1 MNAYIPEY
9 LIRKLLAA
17 SRTLR
22 SIRSPCSYYWHRCG
36 LSRGCSMLRL
46 PGSKRRCFVLPCSST
61 GAGLLSCGSPTIPRL
76 AGTGAFWQGKSF
88 WLPYRRA
95 RWCCAHNILFLPPFQ
110 SRCRMAAILWLY
122 TFAALP
128 SGGELFVTTYRLVL
142 VRLLLLLYYRRFW
155 LCERYCNNGFLV
167 NSEPLQC
174 DCLS

>member
-1 MNAYIPEY
+1 MNAHIPEY

-61 GAGLLSCGSPTIPRL
+61 GAGLLSCDSPTIPRL

-88 WLPYRRA
+88 WLPYRCFA
-95 RWCCAHNILFLPPFQ
+95 DNTLFLPPFQ
-110 SRCRMAAILWLY
+110 AGCRITVMLWLC
-122 TFAALP
+122 TSAWLP
-128 SGGELFVTTYRLVL
+128 TRRELFVATYRLL
-142 VRLLLLLYYRRFW
+142 PFRLLLLLYYRRFW